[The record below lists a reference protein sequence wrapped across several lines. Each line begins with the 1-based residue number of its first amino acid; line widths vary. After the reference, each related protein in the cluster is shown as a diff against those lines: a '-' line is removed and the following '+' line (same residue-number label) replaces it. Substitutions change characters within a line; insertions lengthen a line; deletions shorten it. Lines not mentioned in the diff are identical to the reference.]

1 MFRAVM
7 YLWKILHDK
16 WIHCR
21 ISSPYTCNQ
30 RDHLTSTCLCINQGF
45 FFNILEQIVTTQSD
59 IPDQASYVMEVK
71 VYDDCRLTQTG
82 TVTLTVPN
90 TVNYTIIRRTQ
101 NILDSWKNKT
111 LQPAQSL
118 SRILVHQKTS
128 LSKLKPF
135 KENVLSIIVYLQDR
149 IKYTHC
155 LNLNC

>member
-1 MFRAVM
+1 MNTLQDIESIYLKSARSFDFYMFV
-7 YLWKILHDK
+7 HQ
-16 WIHCR
+16 
-21 ISSPYTCNQ
+21 S
-30 RDHLTSTCLCINQGF
+30 GF

-118 SRILVHQKTS
+118 SRILVHQKPLFQS
-128 LSKLKPF
+128 
-135 KENVLSIIVYLQDR
+135 
-149 IKYTHC
+149 
-155 LNLNC
+155 

>member
-1 MFRAVM
+1 MHNICFVQSCTYEKYYMINEYIAGYRVH
-7 YLWKILHDK
+7 ILV
-16 WIHCR
+16 
-21 ISSPYTCNQ
+21 ISEIIWLLHVCASI
-30 RDHLTSTCLCINQGF
+30 RVF

-118 SRILVHQKTS
+118 SRILVHQKPLFQS
-128 LSKLKPF
+128 
-135 KENVLSIIVYLQDR
+135 
-149 IKYTHC
+149 
-155 LNLNC
+155 

>member
-1 MFRAVM
+1 MNTLQDNESIYLKSARSFDFYMFV
-7 YLWKILHDK
+7 HQ
-16 WIHCR
+16 
-21 ISSPYTCNQ
+21 S
-30 RDHLTSTCLCINQGF
+30 GF
-45 FFNILEQIVTTQSD
+45 FFNILEQIVATQSD

-118 SRILVHQKTS
+118 SRILASTELVKNFSAPKTS

>member
-30 RDHLTSTCLCINQGF
+30 RDHLTSTCLCINQVV

-118 SRILVHQKTS
+118 SRILVHQKPLFQS
-128 LSKLKPF
+128 
-135 KENVLSIIVYLQDR
+135 
-149 IKYTHC
+149 
-155 LNLNC
+155 